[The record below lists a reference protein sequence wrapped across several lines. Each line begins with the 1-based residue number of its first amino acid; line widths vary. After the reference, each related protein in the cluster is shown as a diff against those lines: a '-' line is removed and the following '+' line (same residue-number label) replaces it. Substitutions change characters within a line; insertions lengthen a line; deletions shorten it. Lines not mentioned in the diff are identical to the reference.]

1 MSDPIPLQT
10 PAGFAPAFALGLD
23 DGTGHLA
30 LVSDARPLPVMSLS
44 ASNSGPAAAP
54 QPLAGETSVSVRVGP
69 FAPAPG
75 RTIVLTLSG
84 EWEGTV
90 RLLRSV
96 DNGVTCHPLTLAGA
110 PWGLNQLQ
118 LSHGSLMIRQ
128 RAVQLRQLQILL
140 GGQIRPRRL
149 QLFLQRP
156 PQGLALSDGPP
167 LIFKQ
172 ALNRGDQGFQVMQ
185 TPALAD
191 QFDSQKFKRHE

>member
-1 MSDPIPLQT
+1 MSDSIPLQT

-110 PWGLNQLQ
+110 PWGQYAANACEPVWTENEEAATLWLECSVTQGT
-118 LSHGSLMIRQ
+118 LSYRVAQ
-128 RAVQLRQLQILL
+128 
-140 GGQIRPRRL
+140 
-149 QLFLQRP
+149 
-156 PQGLALSDGPP
+156 
-167 LIFKQ
+167 
-172 ALNRGDQGFQVMQ
+172 
-185 TPALAD
+185 
-191 QFDSQKFKRHE
+191 